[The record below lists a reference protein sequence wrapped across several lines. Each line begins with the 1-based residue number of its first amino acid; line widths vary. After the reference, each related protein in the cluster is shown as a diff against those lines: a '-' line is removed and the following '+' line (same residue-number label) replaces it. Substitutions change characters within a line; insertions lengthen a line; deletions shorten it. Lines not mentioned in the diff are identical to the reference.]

1 MNREADIVV
10 CRCEDVTLADI
21 RECLRDPHVR
31 TFEDV
36 KRILRV
42 TMGPC
47 GGRSCRD
54 IVLREIARARGTS
67 VADVAPTV
75 FRPPSTPL
83 SLETVRRGS
92 QEAES
97 SHADDGGNDE

>member
-1 MNREADIVV
+1 MAQ
-10 CRCEDVTLADI
+10 I

-36 KRILRV
+36 KRVLRV

-54 IVLREIARARGTS
+54 IILREIARARGES

-75 FRPPSTPL
+75 FRPPTTPL
-83 SLETVRRGS
+83 SLETIRRRREGF
-92 QEAES
+92 EPIHRGGE
-97 SHADDGGNDE
+97 DDDA

>member
-1 MNREADIVV
+1 MDKEENIVV
-10 CRCEDVTLADI
+10 CRCEDVTLAQI
-21 RECLRDPHVR
+21 RECLRDPHVG

-54 IVLREIARARGTS
+54 IVLREIARARGES

-75 FRPPSTPL
+75 FRPPATPIP
-83 SLETVRRGS
+83 LETVRRGIRETAS
-92 QEAES
+92 PTDREG
-97 SHADDGGNDE
+97 DDYE